1 MKPFGHSTARKR
13 RRRLSG
19 YTLYMP
25 VVGWYSP
32 NGSYTEG
39 SGVEPD
45 VLVDIDPE
53 ALARRSDAQLDRAL
67 DILQ

>member
-1 MKPFGHSTARKR
+1 M
-13 RRRLSG
+13 SG